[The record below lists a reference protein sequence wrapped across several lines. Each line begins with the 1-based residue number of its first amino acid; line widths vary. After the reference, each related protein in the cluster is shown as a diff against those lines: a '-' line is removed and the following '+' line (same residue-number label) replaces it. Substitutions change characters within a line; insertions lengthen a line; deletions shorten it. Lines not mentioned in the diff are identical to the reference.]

1 MGRIRAARPP
11 LRDGAPRTRSRE
23 RRPDRDRGGQPSRMG
38 HRRAGGPIARRAPP
52 RPLPGR
58 GRHRTGVSARSLKGA
73 DRGRGGPGAGR
84 QGARH
89 SRHAA
94 PPRAHHL
101 LRSARTRPLRGA
113 RAPRVSGRGATGG
126 RARPRDAGRVRRRPG
141 SGPGRP
147 ARAPVHHLGDDE
159 QAQAR
164 RALALESAQ
173 HGRTAAG
180 CGPDGGGGRIRLV
193 SPARVDRRA
202 DDDDLPPR
210 PGRLPRELPRGA
222 GHRAAGSA
230 RDRAARD
237 VLAAPHLGEP
247 RLRGAGD
254 GGGHD
259 AAEAPRAGVGH
270 EGGRGSG
277 GRRVRGAGAGRL
289 AAPPAR
295 DRGDRR
301 DASDQEPARPAT
313 PARRL
318 HGRGRARAGR
328 VPFLPRARREPE
340 ADLRADGGCRD
351 LGAAPGRG
359 HPLPDGRGAAAR
371 DGGPGGGRWRDPH
384 AGPGRLSGVLRE
396 PGGDGRDAGGRLAAL
411 GRRRVLRR

>member
-1 MGRIRAARPP
+1 MGRIRAAGAP

-23 RRPDRDRGGQPSRMG
+23 RRPDRDRWGQPSRMG
-38 HRRAGGPIARRAPP
+38 HRRTGGAVAQRAAP

-58 GRHRTGVSARSLKGA
+58 GRHRTRVSARGLAGS
-73 DRGRGGPGAGR
+73 DRRRGGPGAGR
-84 QGARH
+84 QGARDPGC
-89 SRHAA
+89 AA
-94 PPRAHHL
+94 PPGAHHL
-101 LRSARTRPLRGA
+101 LRSSRAGPLRSA
-113 RAPRVSGRGATGG
+113 RASRVPGRGAPGG
-126 RARPRDAGRVRRRPG
+126 RARPREAGRVRRRPG
-141 SGPGRP
+141 GGPGRP
-147 ARAPVHHLGDDE
+147 ARAPLHDLGDDE

-164 RALALESAQ
+164 RALALEPAQ
-173 HGRTAAG
+173 HGRTTAG
-180 CGPDGGGGRIRLV
+180 CGSDGGGGRVRLV
-193 SPARVDRRA
+193 SPARLDRRA

-270 EGGRGSG
+270 AGGRGG
-277 GRRVRGAGAGRL
+277 GRRRVRGADAGWL

-328 VPFLPRARREPE
+328 VPLLPRARREPE
-340 ADLRADGGCRD
+340 ADLRADGGRRD
-351 LGAAPGRG
+351 LGAAPRRG

-371 DGGPGGGRWRDPH
+371 DGGPGGGRWGDPH
-384 AGPGRLSGVLRE
+384 PGSGRLRGVLRE
-396 PGGDGRDAGGRLAAL
+396 PGGDARDAGGRLAAF
-411 GRRRVLRR
+411 GRRRVL